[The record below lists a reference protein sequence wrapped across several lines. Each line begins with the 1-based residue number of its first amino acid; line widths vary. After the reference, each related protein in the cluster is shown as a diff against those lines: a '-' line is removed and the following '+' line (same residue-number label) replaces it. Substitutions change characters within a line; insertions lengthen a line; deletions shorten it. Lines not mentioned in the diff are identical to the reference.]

1 VDNGSWLGL
10 FIPLPLILLL
20 AGVVAVIVLVGVA
33 FVLNQIVGLLISSI
47 GARIRERKKR
57 TDNDARARRMAQ
69 ASAIT
74 ATEGES
80 NSRRRS

>member
-74 ATEGES
+74 ATEGKS
-80 NSRRRS
+80 SSRRRS